1 MKDSVMNSA
10 NWLSL
15 DEIATYLG
23 VSRDTIRNWIKK
35 NKMPAYKVGHLWKFK
50 RSEVDDWI
58 ANGDSRK

>member
-1 MKDSVMNSA
+1 MNDSVMNSA

-23 VSRDTIRNWIKK
+23 VSRDTVRNWIKK